1 MKNKTDIMVDRD
13 RKLRHHSLR
22 EGPVQAPQCRQRQ
35 RILILRIST
44 RCLAVII
51 EAEVIKILDFLSYEK
66 KIATHHAPVND
77 ELEIP

>member
-1 MKNKTDIMVDRD
+1 MVDRD

-22 EGPVQAPQCRQRQ
+22 EDPVQAPQCRQRQ

>member
-1 MKNKTDIMVDRD
+1 MVDRD